1 VRVVVHVTEKLEFS
15 RTPVKRVSS
24 FAPIQ
29 WPEISSGQGVLV
41 SAGRIDEPAVGAAE
55 LSAAAHRPQS
65 LLLSFLGALVLD
77 ADLPPLPSMVLLDL
91 LADLGVNEAAA
102 RATLKRMTQ
111 RGLFSRGQ
119 VGRTA
124 EYALTPLA
132 EDVLREATVRVTS
145 ATPFEHSEGEWTLLS
160 YSVPESRRALRH
172 RVRARLT
179 WAGFGGLRDGLWI
192 APGTVDV
199 AAVLARSDF
208 AEVADLADAFAARP
222 LPGTDVD
229 RLVRRAWDVP
239 AVRRAHIWFI
249 GTWSRPPQVAGSL
262 AQVTLLGA
270 DWLSLLRTDPGLPA
284 AQLGPDWPAP
294 TSGAVYRR
302 VFDGLEPAA
311 RAALERSLRATGRLG

>member
-1 VRVVVHVTEKLEFS
+1 M
-15 RTPVKRVSS
+15 
-24 FAPIQ
+24 
-29 WPEISSGQGVLV
+29 
-41 SAGRIDEPAVGAAE
+41 SALPAE
-55 LSAAAHRPQS
+55 EMQAAADGLLDHVAQPGPATSHRPQS

-77 ADLPPLPSMVLLDL
+77 RDLPPLPSMVLLDL
-91 LADLGVNEAAA
+91 LADLGVAEAAG

-111 RGLFSRGQ
+111 RGLFTRGQ

-132 EDVLREATVRVTS
+132 EDVLREATPRVTS
-145 ATPFEHSEGEWTLLS
+145 PTPFEHPEGEWTLLS
-160 YSVPESRRALRH
+160 YSVPESRRDLRH

-199 AAVLARSDF
+199 AAVLGRSDL
-208 AEVADLADAFAARP
+208 ADVAGLADAFAARV

-229 RLVRRAWDVP
+229 RLVHRAWDVR
-239 AVRRAHIWFI
+239 AVREAHVSFIEIW
-249 GTWSRPPQVAGSL
+249 GRPPRVAGSL
-262 AQVTLLGA
+262 AQLTLLGA

-284 AQLGPDWPAP
+284 AHLGPDWPAA
-294 TSGAVYRR
+294 TSAAVYRR

-311 RAALERSLRATGRLG
+311 RAALDRSLRATGRLD